1 MSLTDDLV
9 ICTAGDAGYFELL
22 CNCVRSIRERP
33 EGQRVRL
40 CVLDLGLEDE
50 QRGWLRARQ
59 VEIATPGWDIAGTDH
74 LPAHY
79 RALTARPFLAKYFPG
94 GDTYMWIDADA
105 WVQDW
110 EAVELYARA
119 AADGAVACT
128 PELDRSYRGLFE
140 AWDEYH
146 GVIEA
151 SYQAAFGAEV
161 ARDLTRLPLLNSGVF
176 ALKENSPSWGLWA
189 EAIGEGFARTDEFLT
204 EQAAFNLCVYR
215 RGLRALFLPSWCN
228 WAVHHAM
235 PCWDAN
241 AQCFVEP
248 ALPHRRLGTLP
259 LTIHTKRENTL
270 PIRQV
275 GGEWDGQVRD
285 MRVRWP

>member
-1 MSLTDDLV
+1 MSLTDGLV
-9 ICTAGDAGYFELL
+9 VCTAGDAGYFELL
-22 CNCVRSIRERP
+22 SNCVRSIAERP
-33 EGQRVRL
+33 QGARVRL
-40 CVLDLGLEDE
+40 CVLDLGLDDA
-50 QRGWLRARQ
+50 QRDWLKARN
-59 VEIATPGWDIAGTDH
+59 VEIAEPGWDIDGTEH

-79 RALTARPFLAKYFPG
+79 RALTARPFLPKYFPG

-119 AADGAVACT
+119 AADGSFACT

-151 SYQAAFGAEV
+151 SYQAAFGEAV
-161 ARDLTRLPLLNSGVF
+161 ARDLIRFPLLNSGAF
-176 ALKENSPSWGLWA
+176 ALKGNSPSWRLWA
-189 EAIGEGFARTDEFLT
+189 EAVGEGFARTDEFLT

-215 RGLRALFLPSWCN
+215 RGLKSHFLPSWCN

-235 PCWDAN
+235 PWWDA
-241 AQCFVEP
+241 AAHCFVEP
-248 ALPHRRLGTLP
+248 RLPHRKLGILH
-259 LTIHTKRENTL
+259 LTIYTKREKTL
-270 PIRQV
+270 PIRQL

-285 MRVRWP
+285 MAVRFG